1 MCHCPKQAVSQC
13 VVMFAARLA
22 RNARRRNCR
31 LRLRLRHTLQI
42 SPHGWLWLEEVMA
55 LVLQH
60 IELLSTLHTS
70 GGRRNDGAQDWLG
83 VRPEMA
89 T

>member
-1 MCHCPKQAVSQC
+1 
-13 VVMFAARLA
+13 
-22 RNARRRNCR
+22 
-31 LRLRLRHTLQI
+31 
-42 SPHGWLWLEEVMA
+42 MA